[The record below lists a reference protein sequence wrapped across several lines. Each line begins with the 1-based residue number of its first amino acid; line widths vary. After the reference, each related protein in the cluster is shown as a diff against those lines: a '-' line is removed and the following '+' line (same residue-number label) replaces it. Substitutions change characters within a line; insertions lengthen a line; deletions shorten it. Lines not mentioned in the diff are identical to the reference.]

1 MDMVV
6 NIFVLS
12 FCYVLYMRKERTL
25 SRSKKPSDEFSPSA
39 PKQRICVSSWTIFFQ
54 DSELGLKAP
63 RRRPKNTTQKFKIQK
78 RKEQLSLVVV
88 VVLPLA
94 NFFLTFPRFLQRVFA
109 LLHTH
114 FNAQRNTTTKHYG
127 KDIFLN
133 SSSLTRRSRR
143 EKFYISSIEKWA
155 QLL

>member
-1 MDMVV
+1 MNNGRNKSCVV
-6 NIFVLS
+6 FVLS

-25 SRSKKPSDEFSPSA
+25 SRSNKKPSDEFSPSA
-39 PKQRICVSSWTIFFQ
+39 PEKEFAYLHNFFPRFRIRVK
-54 DSELGLKAP
+54 GHP
-63 RRRPKNTTQKFKIQK
+63 REGGQHTTLKFKIQK

-143 EKFYISSIEKWA
+143 EKFYISSIEK
-155 QLL
+155 

>member
-25 SRSKKPSDEFSPSA
+25 SRSKKPDEFSPSA
-39 PKQRICVSSWTIFFQ
+39 QTQEFAYLHNFFHP
-54 DSELGLKAP
+54 DGFSFSRSELGLKAP

-94 NFFLTFPRFLQRVFA
+94 NFFLTFPRFLPRVFA

-143 EKFYISSIEKWA
+143 EKFYISSIEK
-155 QLL
+155 

>member
-25 SRSKKPSDEFSPSA
+25 SRSTKPSDEFSPSA
-39 PKQRICVSSWTIFFQ
+39 PKEFAYLHNFFPRFRIRVEGPEKEAT
-54 DSELGLKAP
+54 
-63 RRRPKNTTQKFKIQK
+63 NTTLKFKIQK

-143 EKFYISSIEKWA
+143 EKLYISSIEK
-155 QLL
+155 

>member
-25 SRSKKPSDEFSPSA
+25 SRSKKPSVEFSPSA
-39 PKQRICVSSWTIFFQ
+39 PKQRICVSSIFFQ

-109 LLHTH
+109 LLHAH

-143 EKFYISSIEKWA
+143 EKFYISSIEK
-155 QLL
+155 

>member
-25 SRSKKPSDEFSPSA
+25 SRSNKKPSDEFSPSA
-39 PKQRICVSSWTIFFQ
+39 PKQRICVSSIFFQ

-63 RRRPKNTTQKFKIQK
+63 TAREGGHKHNSEKFKIQK

-143 EKFYISSIEKWA
+143 EKFYISSIEK
-155 QLL
+155 

>member
-25 SRSKKPSDEFSPSA
+25 SRSNKKPSDEFSPSA
-39 PKQRICVSSWTIFFQ
+39 PEKEFAYLRNFFPRFRIRVEGPGKEAT
-54 DSELGLKAP
+54 
-63 RRRPKNTTQKFKIQK
+63 NTTLKFKIQK

-143 EKFYISSIEKWA
+143 EKFYISSIEK
-155 QLL
+155 